1 MSNTT
6 ESTAIRRALLIDAT
20 ASGATGFLLAAGA
33 AQLEPVLGLPV
44 ALMRGVGIFLI
55 PFAAFLAWLA
65 PRALEWRG
73 LVWTIVIGNVMWV
86 LASVLLLESGWV
98 APTTL
103 GTTFVAA
110 QAVAVAVFAYLEYR
124 VVARTRASAV
134 A

>member
-1 MSNTT
+1 MSTTT

-44 ALMRGVGIFLI
+44 DLMRSVGIFLI

-65 PRALEWRG
+65 PRALKVRG
-73 LVWTIVIGNVMWV
+73 LLWAIVIGNMLWV

-98 APTTL
+98 TPTTP
-103 GTTFVAA
+103 GTAFVAV

-124 VVARTRASAV
+124 AVARAGASVVA
-134 A
+134 

>member
-1 MSNTT
+1 MSIAT

-20 ASGATGFLLAAGA
+20 ASGLTGFLLLAGA
-33 AQLEPVLGLPV
+33 GKLEPLLGLPV
-44 ALMRGVGIFLI
+44 DLMRAVGIFLI

-65 PRALEWRG
+65 PRALESRS
-73 LVWTIVIGNVMWV
+73 LVWTTVIGNVLWV

-103 GTTFVAA
+103 GIAFVVA
-110 QAVAVAVFAYLEYR
+110 QAAAVALFAYLEYR
-124 VVARTRASAV
+124 AVARTRASAV

>member
-44 ALMRGVGIFLI
+44 DLMRGVGIFLI

-65 PRALEWRG
+65 PRALEARG
-73 LVWTIVIGNVMWV
+73 LLRAIVIGNVLWV
-86 LASVLLLESGWV
+86 LASGLLLESGWV
-98 APTTL
+98 TPTTL
-103 GTTFVAA
+103 GTAFVAA
-110 QAVAVAVFAYLEYR
+110 QAVAVAIFAYLEYR
-124 VVARTRASAV
+124 AVARAGASVVA
-134 A
+134 